1 MHTAILLFGSNIHP
15 EENLRCALDEL
26 CACCTLQR
34 VSSTWETLPIG
45 SPGAPNFL
53 NLAAEMCTDLDAQA
67 MKTQLLR
74 PLESRM
80 GRVRTADKNAPR
92 TLDIDIIV
100 FDGQVLD
107 EALWQRSFIA
117 LPVAELLPDLP
128 NPNTG
133 ECLADFAKRLLP
145 GSGARLRSPIY
156 ICP

>member
-1 MHTAILLFGSNIHP
+1 MHTAVLLFGSNIRP

-26 CACCTLQR
+26 CNCCTLQR
-34 VSSTWETLPIG
+34 ISSTWETLPIG

-53 NLAAEMCTDLDAQA
+53 NLAAEMQTHLDAET

-100 FDGQVLD
+100 FDGLVVD
-107 EALWQRSFIA
+107 EALWQRAFIA
-117 LPVAELLPDLP
+117 LPVAELLPNLP
-128 NPNTG
+128 HPETG
-133 ECLADFAKRLLP
+133 ERLSDFAQRILP
-145 GSGARLRSPIY
+145 SSGAQRRPQIH